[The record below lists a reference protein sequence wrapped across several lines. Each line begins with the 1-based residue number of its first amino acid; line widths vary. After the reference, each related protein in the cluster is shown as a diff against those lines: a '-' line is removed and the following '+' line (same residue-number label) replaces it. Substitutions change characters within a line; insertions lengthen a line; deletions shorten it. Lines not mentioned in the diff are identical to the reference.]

1 MHRRLKLFGTLILL
15 ACLSGCGFLG
25 TIGGGTGGFNVL
37 GGQNTAGGGTG
48 GAGTVAGIPGFGT
61 PLQQSPPPAQP
72 GGFAGS
78 GAGP

>member
-1 MHRRLKLFGTLILL
+1 MHRRLKLIGTLILL

-25 TIGGGTGGFNVL
+25 TIGGGTGGFNLL
-37 GGQNTAGGGTG
+37 GGQNIAAG
-48 GAGTVAGIPGFGT
+48 GAGTIGGIPGFGI
-61 PLQQSPPPAQP
+61 PLQQDPPPAQP